1 MKYIIKITQISAP
14 EGDSKYPKQ
23 TDIYV
28 QEVEIDSET
37 KLLLPVIKA
46 VNGID

>member
-14 EGDSKYPKQ
+14 EEGSKYPKQ

-28 QEVEIDSET
+28 QEVEIDNEI

-46 VNGID
+46 VNGI